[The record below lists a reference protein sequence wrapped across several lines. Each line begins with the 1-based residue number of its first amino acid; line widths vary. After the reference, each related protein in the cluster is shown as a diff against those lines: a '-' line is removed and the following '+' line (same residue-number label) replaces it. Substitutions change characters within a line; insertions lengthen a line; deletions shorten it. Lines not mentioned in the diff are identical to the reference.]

1 MRLAGPRGMA
11 DTIVRFTENILTE
24 EHGGV
29 GEVLSQLEAAGMKQ
43 AMEAHPAHRT
53 TA

>member
-1 MRLAGPRGMA
+1 MA

-24 EHGGV
+24 APGGV
-29 GEVLSQLEAAGMKQ
+29 ADVLRRLEAAGMKQ